1 MQSEIEYYI
10 NLSKKVLNEEDKIN
24 FFDQYQKEFYLDI
37 YSDNWSNMMA
47 AYAKEECLSS
57 EQLNK
62 IEEMKWK
69 YMPRALKKFVYE
81 FSILTGFVYTGVDK

>member
-1 MQSEIEYYI
+1 
-10 NLSKKVLNEEDKIN
+10 
-24 FFDQYQKEFYLDI
+24 
-37 YSDNWSNMMA
+37 
-47 AYAKEECLSS
+47 
-57 EQLNK
+57 QLNK